1 MTLCL
6 YAVSGARPRRLARL
20 RGAANEPLR
29 TIRHG
34 DLLAIVGETSKPL
47 ELDAPTLR
55 AYEATIRA
63 LASAVEAILT
73 VRFGTTLPDPGSV
86 RAVLADRA
94 APLAAAL
101 TLVARREQMTL
112 RVFGVPQK
120 PTPPPPAANPNTGRR
135 YLKARRAALRRT
147 RTVPEI
153 AWLRPVLK
161 KYVRAER
168 TERHSQPPLLASVH
182 HLIPRG
188 RAAQYVAAVERAS
201 RTPRRVRVV
210 ASGPW
215 PPWAFAAEDV
225 A

>member
-1 MTLCL
+1 MSVCF
-6 YAVSGARPRRLARL
+6 YAVCAARPRRLARL
-20 RGAANEPLR
+20 RGAGGESLR
-29 TIRHG
+29 AIAHG
-34 DLLAIVGETSKPL
+34 GLVAIVGETAKPL

-55 AYEATIRA
+55 AYERTVRA
-63 LASAVEAILT
+63 LATAVDAILP
-73 VRFGTTLPDPGSV
+73 VRFGTVMPDAAAV
-86 RAVLADRA
+86 RTVLGERA
-94 APLAAAL
+94 ASLAAAL

-112 RVFGVPQK
+112 RVFGEPRK
-120 PTPPPPAANPNTGRR
+120 PAWPPPASDANSGRR
-135 YLKARRAALRRT
+135 YLKARRATLRRA
-147 RTVPEI
+147 RSVPEI

-168 TERHSQPPLLASVH
+168 TERHSRPPLLASVH

-188 RAAQYVAAVERAS
+188 RAAEYVAAIEQAS